1 MGLGRSPA
9 VMITCEMISTIIEQM
24 GVVYMFIPM
33 LPYLGAGKVRAKT
46 HHETEAPVLHE
57 VCMVPN
63 SMADLR

>member
-1 MGLGRSPA
+1 
-9 VMITCEMISTIIEQM
+9 M